1 MDRARQC
8 ATYHHDSHTMRSGE
22 DLCSLAALVL
32 RLEARLESAVKDR
45 DSWREK
51 AFKAKGFCDDSDKAL
66 AEMGERLAS
75 AERVV
80 EAAKDWKKFG
90 PEIVHDFK
98 KCGCEEDV
106 YFISPE
112 CGSYAAF
119 YEALA
124 AHSAAKEP
132 KP

>member
-1 MDRARQC
+1 MDHARQC

-32 RLEARLESAVKDR
+32 RLEARLESA
-45 DSWREK
+45 
-51 AFKAKGFCDDSDKAL
+51 
-66 AEMGERLAS
+66 
-75 AERVV
+75 ERVV

-106 YFISPE
+106 NFISPE

-124 AHSAAKEP
+124 AHSADKEP